1 MENLKENLFTKRRVA
16 NTLAVLSTATIAFT
30 IALMLPGNVTAQD
43 APKKGGHP
51 SSSTATLVCDAGAG
65 GTADI
70 GLYDAVGTLVGSGSV
85 TCGTSK
91 THGDRASEKIPTFAD
106 AVSAIATGVCPASG
120 DLPFTAFCGGYKLTV
135 K

>member
-1 MENLKENLFTKRRVA
+1 MENLKKNLFTKRRVA
-16 NTLAVLSTATIAFT
+16 STLAVLSTATIAFT

-51 SSSTATLVCDAGAG
+51 SSSMATLACDAGAG

-70 GLYDAVGTLVGSGSV
+70 GLYDSARTLVGSGSV
-85 TCGTSK
+85 SCAATK
-91 THGDRASEKIPTFAD
+91 TRGDRASEKITTFGD
-106 AVSAIATGVCPASG
+106 AVSAVATGVCPFTG
-120 DLPFTAFCGGYKLTV
+120 ELPFTAFCGGYKLTV